1 LFFLLLIFQPAKIFQ
16 QLKVIKIQS
25 ILFILSWLMSSSIL
39 AQPDTTVALT
49 DSSAIE
55 IKESPPVSASENI
68 HQPKPGFK
76 LTTHIDSTDV
86 QFFNGTLDS
95 LKAED
100 FHEIDTSTLYFQQ
113 NDPLFHQNGFYS
125 TLSNIG
131 LAHKNMA
138 FSPSLSV
145 GYQFENIHF
154 TKYTYQNKHVKYY
167 KLFVPYSEIQYVMGS
182 KKEQMLSV
190 LLTREIFKGFV
201 FGLDISV
208 INSPGPYER
217 SASDDRRYY
226 FTAQYFTPN
235 KRYGVIA
242 NYLRNNLTVE
252 ENGGIKYDSVFED
265 NTQTNRRVVP
275 IMLESNNAQNQII
288 ESGVYIEQY
297 FNLLR
302 PKSKKDSVK
311 RKVDAGNI
319 SWAFQFRRNKRMY
332 SDKDPLVDFYT
343 PYAPPIDS
351 TSTFDSLFQQK
362 IHNRIKWSSIG
373 YNDDA
378 LSKIFYIYF
387 GADHDNI
394 QQLLPYD
401 SVKTTYNQITP
412 FGGISLKLFK
422 SSHLTADGRIVL
434 GGYNSG
440 DYRISAKLD
449 QFLGTSERNI
459 GQLHFGLNMSGR
471 TPFWFYSAYQS
482 NRFRWNNDLKKE
494 QIMVLS
500 GAYQFRTMKAG
511 VDFSSFSNYTYLN
524 DSVKP
529 EQIGTPTSVLKIYIS
544 GNLPIRL
551 FGINTR
557 LVYQTSSKPEA
568 IRLPDFF
575 GVLDLYFK
583 SPVFKKAG
591 TLQTGFQF
599 NYFTSFYADAY
610 MPELRA
616 FHIQN
621 EKKIGNY
628 LFADFYVTLQV
639 KTARLFF
646 KAANLTSYLGNY
658 TYYLAPHYPARD
670 ARFYFGISWR
680 FHD

>member
-1 LFFLLLIFQPAKIFQ
+1 MRVLNFQTFLF
-16 QLKVIKIQS
+16 V
-25 ILFILSWLMSSSIL
+25 LSWLLSSSIS
-39 AQPDTTVALT
+39 AQTDTTVVLT
-49 DSSAIE
+49 DTSSIE
-55 IKESPPVSASENI
+55 IKNNI
-68 HQPKPGFK
+68 ADSLSIKKSKPKPDFK
-76 LTTHIDSTDV
+76 LTTHIDSNDV
-86 QFFNGTLDS
+86 QFFYGTLDS
-95 LKAED
+95 LKAEE
-100 FHEIDTSTLYFQQ
+100 FHPIDTCTLYFQQ
-113 NDPLFHQNGFYS
+113 YDPLYHGNNFYS

-131 LAHKNMA
+131 LAHKNLA
-138 FSPSLSV
+138 FTPALSV
-145 GYQFENIHF
+145 GYQFANIHF
-154 TKYTYQNKHVKYY
+154 ARYSYQNNRVKYY
-167 KLFVPYSEIQYVMGS
+167 KLFVPYSEIEYVLGS
-182 KKEQMLSV
+182 KKEQALSV

-217 SASDDRRYY
+217 SASDDKRYY
-226 FTAQYFTPN
+226 FTAQYYTPN
-235 KRYGVIA
+235 KRYGVMA
-242 NYLRNNLTVE
+242 NYLRNKITVE
-252 ENGGIKYDSVFED
+252 ENGGIKYDSIFED
-265 NTQTNRRVVP
+265 NLETNRRIVP
-275 IMLESNNAQNQII
+275 IMLESNDAQNQII

-297 FNLLR
+297 FNLLK
-302 PKSKKDSVK
+302 PKSKKDSLK

-319 SWAFQFRRNKRMY
+319 SWAFQFQRNKRMY
-332 SDKDPLVDFYT
+332 SDKDPLVDFYE
-343 PYAPPIDS
+343 PFAPAIDS
-351 TSTFDSLFQQK
+351 LATFDSLFQQR
-362 IHNRIKWSSIG
+362 IHNRLKWSSIG

-378 LSKIFYIYF
+378 LSKVFYIYF
-387 GADHDNI
+387 GANHDNI

-422 SSHLTADGRIVL
+422 SSHLTAVGRIVL

-449 QFLGTSERNI
+449 QYLGTSKRNI

-471 TPFWFYSAYQS
+471 TPSWFYSEYQS
-482 NRFRWNNDLKKE
+482 NRFRWKNDLKKE

-500 GAYQFRTMKAG
+500 GAYQFRALKAG

-529 EQIGTPTSVLKIYIS
+529 EQIGTPTSVLKIYIK
-544 GNLPIRL
+544 GNLPIGK

-557 LVYQTSSKPEA
+557 LVYQTTSKPEA

-599 NYFTSFYADAY
+599 NYFTTFYADAY

-628 LFADFYVTLQV
+628 VFADFYVTLKV

-658 TYYLAPHYPARD
+658 TYYAAPHYPARD
-670 ARFYFGISWR
+670 ARFYFGINWR

>member
-1 LFFLLLIFQPAKIFQ
+1 LSVLKFQT
-16 QLKVIKIQS
+16 
-25 ILFILSWLMSSSIL
+25 ILFVLSWLVSATIL
-39 AQPDTTVALT
+39 AQTDTTIILS

-55 IKESPPVSASENI
+55 IKSNPPDFLSENNNE
-68 HQPKPGFK
+68 PKPGFK

-86 QFFNGTLDS
+86 QFFYGTLDS
-95 LKAED
+95 LKAKA
-100 FHEIDTSTLYFQQ
+100 FHEIDTNTLYFQQ
-113 NDPLFHQNGFYS
+113 YDPLFHQNGVYS

-138 FSPSLSV
+138 FTPALSV
-145 GYQFENIHF
+145 GYQIENTHF
-154 TKYTYQNKHVKYY
+154 AKYSYQNKRVKYY
-167 KLFVPYSEIQYVMGS
+167 KLLVPYSEIQYVLGS

-190 LLTREIFKGFV
+190 LLSREIFKGFSI
-201 FGLDISV
+201 GLDVSV
-208 INSPGPYER
+208 VSSPGPYER
-217 SASDDRRYY
+217 SKSDDKRYY
-226 FTAQYFTPN
+226 FTTQYYTPN
-235 KRYGVIA
+235 KRYGLVA
-242 NYLRNNLTVE
+242 NYLRNKIVVE
-252 ENGGIKYDSVFED
+252 ENGGIRYDSVFED
-265 NTQTNRRVVP
+265 NVESNRRIIP
-275 IMLESNNAQNQII
+275 IMLDSSNARNRIT
-288 ESGVYIEQY
+288 ESGMYIEQY
-297 FNLLR
+297 FNLLK
-302 PKSKKDSVK
+302 PKSGKDSIK
-311 RKVDAGNI
+311 RKIDAGNI
-319 SWAFQFRRNKRMY
+319 SWAFQFRRNKRIY
-332 SDKDPLVDFYT
+332 DDGNPLVSFYR

-351 TSTFDSLFQQK
+351 SETYDSLFQQL
-362 IHNRIKWSSIG
+362 IHNRVKWSSIG

-378 LSKIFYIYF
+378 LSKVFYIYF

-401 SVKTTYNQITP
+401 SVKSTYNQITP
-412 FGGISLKLFK
+412 FGGISLNLFK

-440 DYRISAKLD
+440 DYWISAKLD

-459 GQLHFGLNMSGR
+459 GQLHFGLDMSGR
-471 TPFWFYSAYQS
+471 TPSWFYSEYQS
-482 NRFRWNNDLKKE
+482 NRFRWKNDLKKE

-500 GAYQFRTMKAG
+500 GAYQFRAMKTG

-529 EQIGTPTSVLKIYIS
+529 EQIGTPASVLKIYVK
-544 GNLPIRL
+544 GNLPIGK

-557 LVYQTSSKPEA
+557 LVYQTTSKPEA

-591 TLQTGFQF
+591 TIQTGFQF

-621 EKKIGNY
+621 EKQIGNY
-628 LFADFYVTLQV
+628 LFADFYFTLQV

>member
-1 LFFLLLIFQPAKIFQ
+1 MKVRKHFVIF
-16 QLKVIKIQS
+16 
-25 ILFILSWLMSSSIL
+25 
-39 AQPDTTVALT
+39 VALT
-49 DSSAIE
+49 CLLQGLTFAQTDTLVDAGDSSLVILQAGTPE
-55 IKESPPVSASENI
+55 KSDKQQKSA
-68 HQPKPGFK
+68 FR
-76 LTTHIDSTDV
+76 LTTQIDSTDV
-86 QFFNGTLDS
+86 QFFFGTLDS
-95 LKAED
+95 LKSEA

-113 NDPLFHQNGFYS
+113 YDPLFHQNGVYS

-131 LAHKNMA
+131 LAHKNFA
-138 FSPSLSV
+138 FTPALSV
-145 GYQFENIHF
+145 GYQFENIQF
-154 TKYTYQNKHVKYY
+154 ARYSYTNSQVKYY
-167 KLFVPYSEIQYVMGS
+167 KLFVPFSEIQYVLGS
-182 KKEQMLSV
+182 KKEQTLSV
-190 LLTREIFKGFV
+190 LLNREIFKGFSI
-201 FGLDISV
+201 GLDISV

-217 SASDDRRYY
+217 SKSNDKKYY
-226 FTAQYFTPN
+226 FTTQYYTPN
-235 KRYGVIA
+235 KRYGLVA
-242 NYLRNNLTVE
+242 NYLRNKIVVE
-252 ENGGIKYDSVFED
+252 ENGGIRFDSVFED
-265 NTQTNRRVVP
+265 NVESNRRIIP
-275 IMLESNNAQNQII
+275 IILDSSNARNRIT
-288 ESGVYIEQY
+288 ESGMYIEQY
-297 FNLLR
+297 FNLLK
-302 PKSKKDSVK
+302 PKSTKDSVK
-311 RKVDAGNI
+311 RKIDAGNI
-319 SWAFQFRRNKRMY
+319 SWAFQFRQNKRIY
-332 SDKDPLVDFYT
+332 NDDNPLVSFYQ

-351 TSTFDSLFQQK
+351 SATYDSLFQQL

-378 LSKIFYIYF
+378 LSKVFFIYF

-434 GGYNSG
+434 GGYNNG

-459 GQLHFGLNMSGR
+459 GELHFGLNMSGR
-471 TPFWFYSAYQS
+471 TPSWFYSEYQS
-482 NRFRWNNDLKKE
+482 NRFRWKNDLKKE
-494 QIMVLS
+494 TIMVLS
-500 GAYQFRTMKAG
+500 GAYQFKALKAG
-511 VDFSSFSNYTYLN
+511 VDFSSFTNFTYLN

-529 EQIGTPTSVLKIYIS
+529 EQIGTPASVLKIYVK
-544 GNLPIRL
+544 GNLPIGK

-557 LVYQTSSKPEA
+557 LVYQTTSKPEA

-575 GVLDLYFK
+575 GVMDLYFK
-583 SPVFKKAG
+583 STVFKKAG

-599 NYFTSFYADAY
+599 NYFTLFYADAY

-628 LFADFYVTLQV
+628 VFADFYVTLQV